1 MEKEEILEIKQL
13 YIDLC
18 DASINKDI
26 EKLNEILAD
35 NYILVHMTGK
45 KQTKED
51 YINSVTNG
59 ELKYYESVHE
69 NIDIKIDNNKATIV
83 GKTKTLASPFGI
95 SKSWWR
101 LRQDL
106 TLEKIDG
113 KWMITHSIA
122 STY

>member
-1 MEKEEILEIKQL
+1 MEEIKQL

-26 EKLNEILAD
+26 EKLKSILAD
-35 NYILVHMTGK
+35 NYVLVHMTGK
-45 KQTKED
+45 RQSKEE
-51 YINSVTNG
+51 YINSVING
-59 ELKYYESVHE
+59 ELKYFESKHE
-69 NIDIKIDNNKATIV
+69 SIEVQIDGDTAKVT
-83 GKTKTLASPFGI
+83 GKTRTLASPFGM

-106 TLEKIDG
+106 KLEKINNEW
-113 KWMITHSIA
+113 KIVSSVA

>member
-1 MEKEEILEIKQL
+1 MSDDEILKKI

-18 DASINKDI
+18 EASINKDSNR
-26 EKLNEILAD
+26 LNDILSD
-35 NYILVHMTGK
+35 DYILIHMTGI

-51 YINSVTNG
+51 YINSVIIG

-69 NIDIKIDNNKATIV
+69 SIDVSINNNTATII
-83 GKTKTLASPFGI
+83 GKTKTLASPFGMNT
-95 SKSWWR
+95 SWWR

-106 TLEKIDG
+106 EAKKING
-113 KWMITHSIA
+113 NWMLTKSKA

>member
-1 MEKEEILEIKQL
+1 MSNNDLVKQL

-18 DASINKDI
+18 DASINKDLD
-26 EKLNEILAD
+26 KLNELLAN
-35 NYILVHMTGK
+35 NYILVHMTGMN
-45 KQTKED
+45 QTKED
-51 YINSVTNG
+51 YINSIKNG
-59 ELKYYESVHE
+59 DLKYYESIHE
-69 NIDIKIDNNKATIV
+69 SIDVKIDNNKACVI

-106 TLEKIDG
+106 DLEKING
-113 KWMITHSIA
+113 KWMIIHSVA

>member
-1 MEKEEILEIKQL
+1 MLDNEIEIIKKL

-18 DASINKDI
+18 DASINKDA
-26 EKLNEILAD
+26 EKLNSILAD

-45 KQTKED
+45 EQTKTE
-51 YINSVTNG
+51 YINSVMNG
-59 ELKYYESVHE
+59 ELKYYESKHE
-69 NIDIKIDNNKATIV
+69 SIEVEIDGKKAKLI

-95 SKSWWR
+95 FRAWWN

-106 TLEKIDG
+106 ILEKINNEW
-113 KWMITHSIA
+113 KIVHSVA